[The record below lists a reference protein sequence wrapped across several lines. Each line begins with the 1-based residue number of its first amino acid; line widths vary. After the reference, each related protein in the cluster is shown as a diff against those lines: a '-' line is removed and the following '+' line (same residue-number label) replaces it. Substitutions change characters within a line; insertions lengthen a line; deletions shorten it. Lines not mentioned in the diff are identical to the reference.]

1 MIISGACT
9 ALVVLVMFSLMFWHA
24 IHLSKPREQIKIMK
38 ICILL
43 PLYTVTSFLSICF
56 PRAYTFLAPWLEV
69 FQAVALGSF
78 FLLLCEFISK
88 DSATE
93 IDIFFV
99 AFEAPQKKGK
109 SHITGLEWFR
119 KQWIAIFQYPI
130 VALGVAITTDIT
142 QAAGIYC
149 LESNEPYFAHLWLT
163 IISIISVAFAVMSVL
178 NFYRGLSQCLS
189 GHKPLSKLLAFK
201 LIVGLSFL
209 ERIIFAILRTANTLN
224 PTAKLSYADV
234 NIGIPNLI
242 ICLQMVPF
250 ALFFPY
256 AYSVSPYLSVDSY
269 HPYHGGFLGVN
280 AWIGLFN
287 PMEILRATAFA
298 FGMAAELRKDGAIE
312 RAGDTGYYARQG
324 HGGNPSL
331 YVSPGQSH
339 ARGPAQEFQGAYV
352 PLLDKDGRG
361 TF

>member
-1 MIISGACT
+1 MHSPRRVHHVQPNVLACN
-9 ALVVLVMFSLMFWHA
+9 S
-24 IHLSKPREQIKIMK
+24 PEQAQGTNQNHE

-43 PLYTVTSFLSICF
+43 PLYTITSFLSICF
-56 PRAYTFLAPWLEV
+56 PQAYTSLAPWLDA
-69 FQAVALGSF
+69 FQEVALGSF

-109 SHITGLEWFR
+109 PYMIGLEWFR
-119 KQWIAIFQYPI
+119 KQWIAIFQYPV

-142 QAAGIYC
+142 QTAGIYC
-149 LESNEPYFAHLWLT
+149 LESNKPYYAHLWLT

-178 NFYRGLSQCLS
+178 NFYRGLRQCLS

-201 LIVGLSFL
+201 LVVEPILS
-209 ERIIFAILRTANTLN
+209 RKSNTLN

-250 ALFFPY
+250 
-256 AYSVSPYLSVDSY
+256 
-269 HPYHGGFLGVN
+269 G
-280 AWIGLFN
+280 
-287 PMEILRATAFA
+287 
-298 FGMAAELRKDGAIE
+298 
-312 RAGDTGYYARQG
+312 
-324 HGGNPSL
+324 
-331 YVSPGQSH
+331 
-339 ARGPAQEFQGAYV
+339 
-352 PLLDKDGRG
+352 PLLPIRV
-361 TF
+361 